1 MVLHFERPPHVGR
14 LPQRPCALCPKERTW
29 DSGRLGGEYEIG
41 AYDCVIA
48 PQTAGAN
55 VDPLIKPRYAREL
68 LVPVYSWFTDGFDT
82 LGIGKALL
90 DELHA

>member
-1 MVLHFERPPHVGR
+1 MILVNATN
-14 LPQRPCALCPKERTW
+14 CADDVPRSQNCFRSTSQTAI
-29 DSGRLGGEYEIG
+29 SGSGG

-48 PQTAGAN
+48 PQTPGAN

-82 LGIGKALL
+82 LDLK
-90 DELHA
+90 